1 MSTITDTFIAPPCHD
16 QIEILY
22 QDDHLALI
30 NKPAGLLSLSGKN
43 PQNLDSV
50 HYRLVQIFPGCTLA
64 HRLDFGTSG
73 LMVVARNKAVN
84 AALCRQFSERTV
96 GKVYSALLCGHLA
109 DNEGVIDAAIAK
121 DPALF
126 PLMSIC
132 ALHGKP
138 ARSRYRVV
146 ERFYRET
153 EGGISL
159 PLTRVQL
166 TPETGRTHQLRIHS
180 RQLGHPI
187 LGCDL
192 YGGRLLPG
200 TEQTPRLMLHA
211 SELDFVHPIR
221 GERITARHAA
231 RSERGLPHQIVRHF
245 KVGVRIVFILL
256 FLTQRAVQH
265 NAARIALRDFIG
277 DARGDNRV
285 FTLFP
290 VLDHQAGNGEAAI
303 DQLGLRR
310 LIHQDFF
317 DQVAIGEVKTDIAF
331 RQNDAI
337 HLDQLLHLR
346 LVFFGQRGLLLLLVQ
361 LLIALKLRLFILF
374 HRLSG
379 LAGLNA

>member
-1 MSTITDTFIAPPCHD
+1 MSTITDTFIAPPCHN

-50 HYRLVQIFPGCTLA
+50 HHRLVQLFPGCALA

-211 SELDFVHPIR
+211 SELDFVHPIS
-221 GERITARHAA
+221 GERIAARHAA
-231 RSERGLPHQIVRHF
+231 PF
-245 KVGVRIVFILL
+245 
-256 FLTQRAVQH
+256 
-265 NAARIALRDFIG
+265 
-277 DARGDNRV
+277 
-285 FTLFP
+285 
-290 VLDHQAGNGEAAI
+290 
-303 DQLGLRR
+303 
-310 LIHQDFF
+310 
-317 DQVAIGEVKTDIAF
+317 
-331 RQNDAI
+331 
-337 HLDQLLHLR
+337 
-346 LVFFGQRGLLLLLVQ
+346 
-361 LLIALKLRLFILF
+361 
-374 HRLSG
+374 
-379 LAGLNA
+379 